1 MCLVFLRYRQTSWRR
16 FIFFFK
22 QKPAYEM
29 RISVWSSDVCA
40 SDLSPSDGTQFLA
53 QTAQFTMV
61 EKLTEMTELT
71 QSLLSDNQA
80 LAAASM
86 LGCTV
91 SWADA
96 DGNIQSGVVSGAT
109 FGSKG
114 ASVLVGEQTIA
125 LSEIRDVRAT
135 DPTTTTPETDSADT
149 ENEAPETEATDG
161 TESTDGTDAVDA
173 PAGTDAPGGP
183 SAPEGAGAPD
193 GADPATDQSL

>member
-1 MCLVFLRYRQTSWRR
+1 M
-16 FIFFFK
+16 
-22 QKPAYEM
+22 
-29 RISVWSSDVCA
+29 
-40 SDLSPSDGTQFLA
+40 SPSDGTQFLA

-86 LGCTV
+86 LGRTV

-96 DGNIQSGVVSGAT
+96 DGNIQSGVVSGAP

-125 LSEIRDVRAT
+125 LSEIRDVRST
-135 DPTTTTPETDSADT
+135 DPPTTTPEPDPT
-149 ENEAPETEATDG
+149 ATQNHTPTPQTTHG
-161 TESTDGTDAVDA
+161 TAQTH
-173 PAGTDAPGGP
+173 
-183 SAPEGAGAPD
+183 
-193 GADPATDQSL
+193 

>member
-1 MCLVFLRYRQTSWRR
+1 M
-16 FIFFFK
+16 
-22 QKPAYEM
+22 
-29 RISVWSSDVCA
+29 
-40 SDLSPSDGTQFLA
+40 SPSDGTQFLA

-86 LGCTV
+86 LGRTV

-114 ASVLVGEQTIA
+114 ASVLVGDQTIA
-125 LSEIRDVRAT
+125 LPEIRDVRAT
-135 DPTTTTPETDSADT
+135 DPTTTTPETDSTD
-149 ENEAPETEATDG
+149 NKTEATNTT
-161 TESTDGTDAVDA
+161 TEERR
-173 PAGTDAPGGP
+173 AGKEYVNTCTTRWPQDN
-183 SAPEGAGAPD
+183 
-193 GADPATDQSL
+193 QKK